1 MTKNQI
7 NIKDYFILKWQPMVG
22 CNYNCSFCCQKK
34 KKDYNIDNILLNSKL
49 IKEKIIDKINSDILL
64 SMSGGELSIIDI
76 NIFLE
81 ILNNLYSDKIK
92 IIYITSNFSNS
103 SEYYN
108 KIYKWCFEKNIEF
121 LLEIS
126 FHEEFTKEEIFFNK
140 IKELSFKPCNIQA
153 VVTSKNTSFMKQI
166 KERHPEIFFEPNY
179 FELPENID
187 FDFSNEELKRNKNK
201 HSNENFGKKCFQK
214 QVSVKEN
221 GDVYNNNCKLL
232 KYGNL
237 NSNVKIPSKEFYI
250 TCSNTKCN
258 YCNVQDTK

>member
-1 MTKNQI
+1 M
-7 NIKDYFILKWQPMVG
+7 
-22 CNYNCSFCCQKK
+22 
-34 KKDYNIDNILLNSKL
+34 
-49 IKEKIIDKINSDILL
+49 
-64 SMSGGELSIIDI
+64 
-76 NIFLE
+76 
-81 ILNNLYSDKIK
+81 
-92 IIYITSNFSNS
+92 
-103 SEYYN
+103 
-108 KIYKWCFEKNIEF
+108 
-121 LLEIS
+121 
-126 FHEEFTKEEIFFNK
+126 
-140 IKELSFKPCNIQA
+140 SFKPCNIQA

-187 FDFSNEELKRNKNK
+187 FDFSNEELKRNNNK

-214 QVSVKEN
+214 QISVKEN

>member
-1 MTKNQI
+1 MTKNEI
-7 NIKDYFILKWQPMVG
+7 NIKDYFVLKWQPMIS

-49 IKEKIIDKINSDILL
+49 IKEKIIGKINSNILL

-81 ILNNLYSDKIK
+81 ILDNLYSDKIK

-108 KIYKWCFEKNIEF
+108 QIYKWCLERSIEF

-126 FHEEFTKEEIFFNK
+126 FHEEFTKEETFFNK

-166 KERHPEIFFEPNY
+166 KKKTSRNIF
-179 FELPENID
+179 
-187 FDFSNEELKRNKNK
+187 
-201 HSNENFGKKCFQK
+201 
-214 QVSVKEN
+214 
-221 GDVYNNNCKLL
+221 
-232 KYGNL
+232 
-237 NSNVKIPSKEFYI
+237 
-250 TCSNTKCN
+250 
-258 YCNVQDTK
+258 